1 MDIAAAPTCRAP
13 TSAPS
18 PALLGLLPPS
28 QPGQQLSTTATIF
41 AWGHTLWNH
50 SMQCCFLSPPCAVL
64 QAGLGHPM
72 AIMGA
77 PSVGSW
83 QQHFQ
88 LSTQPR
94 FAHPFPHWK
103 AEISTGTLL
112 EHHRGCLCTT
122 GCRGR
127 PCCVDKD
134 RCIVAPAGFGPIEI
148 PYSRLSCL
156 ITSSPTKRRQGTR
169 STQSGAF

>member
-1 MDIAAAPTCRAP
+1 
-13 TSAPS
+13 
-18 PALLGLLPPS
+18 
-28 QPGQQLSTTATIF
+28 
-41 AWGHTLWNH
+41 
-50 SMQCCFLSPPCAVL
+50 MQCCFLSPPCAVL

-112 EHHRGCLCTT
+112 EYHRGCLCTK
-122 GCRGR
+122 
-127 PCCVDKD
+127 VVAAALAASIK
-134 RCIVAPAGFGPIEI
+134 IVASLHLQVLVPLKYLIHDCLVSLHLLPRKGDKVLGALKVVHF
-148 PYSRLSCL
+148 SC
-156 ITSSPTKRRQGTR
+156 TVTK
-169 STQSGAF
+169 